1 MLHNFTGGIDGGYPY
16 AERLI
21 LDGAGNL
28 YGTTQ
33 GGGISNYGVVFRL
46 SLTKGWKEQVLHEFN
61 GLVESNPN
69 SGLLMDG
76 NGNLYG
82 TCANGDDV
90 TTVGSVFRL
99 TPGAG
104 GKYVETDLHMF
115 TRGDGEFP
123 ESGLLRDKAGNL
135 YGTTLMGGSG
145 NMGVVFELSK

>member
-1 MLHNFTGGIDGGYPY
+1 
-16 AERLI
+16 
-21 LDGAGNL
+21 
-28 YGTTQ
+28 
-33 GGGISNYGVVFRL
+33 
-46 SLTKGWKEQVLHEFN
+46 
-61 GLVESNPN
+61 LVESNPN

-82 TCANGDDV
+82 TCANGDGV

-123 ESGLLRDKAGNL
+123 GSALLRDKSGNL